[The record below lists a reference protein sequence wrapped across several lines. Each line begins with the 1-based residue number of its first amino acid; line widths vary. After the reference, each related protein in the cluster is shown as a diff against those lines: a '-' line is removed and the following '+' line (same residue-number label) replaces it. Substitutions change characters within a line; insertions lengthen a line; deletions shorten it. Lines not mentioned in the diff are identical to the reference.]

1 MAKHTVITG
10 VIMDDHGSQISFL
23 EVCRHYAIPEDLL
36 LELLEYGLISEIAH
50 PTKETMLTQQH
61 LQRILSA
68 HRLHQDLD
76 VNSPGAILALELMDE
91 LKELRRQLDILRR
104 HME

>member
-1 MAKHTVITG
+1 MVKHTVVTG
-10 VIMDDHGSQISFL
+10 VVVGDHVSQISFL
-23 EVCRHYAIPEDLL
+23 DICHHYAIPEDML
-36 LELLEYGLISEIAH
+36 LELLEYGLISEIVH

-68 HRLHQDLD
+68 HRLQQDLE
-76 VNSPGAILALELMDE
+76 VNIHGAILALELMDE
-91 LKELRRQLDILRR
+91 VKELQRQLDILRR